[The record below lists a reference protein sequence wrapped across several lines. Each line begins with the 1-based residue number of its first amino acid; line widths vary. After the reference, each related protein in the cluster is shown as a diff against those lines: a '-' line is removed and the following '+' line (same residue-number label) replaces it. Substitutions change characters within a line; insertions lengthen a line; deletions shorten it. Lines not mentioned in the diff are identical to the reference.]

1 MIDSGNMSKAIDQ
14 KYIYSDLSHDIIGS
28 AYDVQNMAG
37 VGCREKTYQ
46 QLMAVEFVKRGYKFK
61 EQVKAIINPDAIN
74 EIVRRF
80 DFVVEDKVVVEL
92 KVGPHL
98 GRADYEQMKEYLN
111 ISGYKLGL
119 LILFSYRGVVSKR
132 LPNVL

>member
-1 MIDSGNMSKAIDQ
+1 MSKAIDP
-14 KYIYSDLSHDIIGS
+14 KYIYSDLSHDIIGF
-28 AYDVQNMAG
+28 AYDVQNSAG

-46 QLMAVEFVKRGYKFK
+46 QLMAIEFTKRGYKFK
-61 EQVKAIINPDAIN
+61 EQVKAIINPGAIN

-80 DFVVEDKVVVEL
+80 DFVVEDKIVVEL

-98 GRADYEQMKEYLN
+98 GKADYEQMKEYLN

-119 LILFSYRGVVSKR
+119 LILFSYKGVVSKR

>member
-1 MIDSGNMSKAIDQ
+1 MSKAIDP
-14 KYIYSDLSHDIIGS
+14 KYIYSDLSHDIIGA
-28 AYDVQNMAG
+28 AYDAQNKAG

-46 QLMAVEFVKRGYKFK
+46 QLMAVEFVRRGYKYK
-61 EQVKAIINPDAIN
+61 EQVKAIINPGEIN

-80 DFVVEDKVVVEL
+80 DFVVEDKIVVEL

-98 GRADYEQMKEYLN
+98 GKEDYEQMKEYLN

-119 LILFSYRGVVSKR
+119 LVLFSYKGVVSKR
-132 LPNVL
+132 LPNIFQ